1 VATHKSS
8 PGSDTPRAPLSRNNL
23 TAIGSAAV
31 IVVYAAGF
39 ARTQPAAQRFA
50 DEARPI
56 RRPATDESLSS
67 RHPAAEPTPVRRD
80 PAADSATVT
89 TGHSATPAPVTKAAA
104 PIAKRSARHT
114 TTATPSDSVP
124 MNAAPVSNAPL
135 TAALT
140 APSIPPVQTP
150 ASPTTAPA
158 DSAPTPEKPTYKD
171 GTYSAWG
178 TSRHGDIQAT
188 VTVRNSKIIY
198 ASITECL
205 TQYSCSW
212 VAPLPPQVVQRQNA
226 EVDFVSGA
234 TQSSNA
240 FYYAVLGA
248 LKQAK

>member
-8 PGSDTPRAPLSRNNL
+8 PGSDAPRPPFSRNNL

-39 ARTQPAAQRFA
+39 ARTQPAAERFA

-67 RHPAAEPTPVRRD
+67 RHPADEPTPVHRD
-80 PAADSATVT
+80 SAADSATVT
-89 TGHSATPAPVTKAAA
+89 TGQSVTPALVTKAAA
-104 PIAKRSARHT
+104 PIAKRSARDT
-114 TTATPSDSVP
+114 TRATPSDSVP
-124 MNAAPVSNAPL
+124 ASPAPVP

-140 APSIPPVQTP
+140 APLAAPVQSP